1 MAFREFEQNFPWVM
15 GIFLFASF
23 EIILMTTCW
32 LKLLSKRK
40 HTTTMTRSHINALGN
55 GTCPVFKMKK
65 PNRDFLRDTVLS
77 WLLWEFEVFHIP
89 GDPSCGE
96 TVKTLTKLSSQ
107 SLFSHLCVS
116 LSFPSREALVIT
128 KYKLWMGKNNCPD
141 QICPKLWRQLLRIIL
156 KTLSN
161 TSVQGSQQINNLV
174 NQSLFFF

>member
-1 MAFREFEQNFPWVM
+1 
-15 GIFLFASF
+15 
-23 EIILMTTCW
+23 
-32 LKLLSKRK
+32 
-40 HTTTMTRSHINALGN
+40 MTRSHINALGN

-161 TSVQGSQQINNLV
+161 TFVQGSQQINNLV
-174 NQSLFFF
+174 NQSLFFFRFLRKLVNSRLAQNSKLWSGQKPRSWCVLIWMWFMA